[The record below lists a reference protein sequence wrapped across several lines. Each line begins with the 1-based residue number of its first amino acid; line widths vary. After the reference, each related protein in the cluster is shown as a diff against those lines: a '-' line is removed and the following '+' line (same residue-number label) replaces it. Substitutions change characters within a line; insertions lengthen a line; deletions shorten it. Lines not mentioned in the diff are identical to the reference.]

1 MAAWLPGAPPVPLF
15 ARPSRSGVVPA
26 VAILQLRW
34 RKAGVLKDGIYMKR
48 TDLFVSY
55 LCLPDFLNEKS
66 HHRWVASSCSA
77 PWFLKKSCWVLKIC
91 PHISQSNSKFCQ
103 GVRKEADPAGNIW
116 SNSWMNTFE
125 SWRPRKAWKRTC
137 ANKKR
142 YRRRGSNTWITEGLW
157 VDTVG
162 TDGKAA
168 RDNLILHTH
177 EVLGASVCSIMFYKS
192 IDVNWERGFC
202 IVPSK
207 NLRAVKPACDLSGKL
222 PRKIRQSSRQRQGQI
237 LLIDIIQMPWF

>member
-1 MAAWLPGAPPVPLF
+1 M
-15 ARPSRSGVVPA
+15 
-26 VAILQLRW
+26 
-34 RKAGVLKDGIYMKR
+34 
-48 TDLFVSY
+48 
-55 LCLPDFLNEKS
+55 N
-66 HHRWVASSCSA
+66 
-77 PWFLKKSCWVLKIC
+77 IC

-125 SWRPRKAWKRTC
+125 SWRPRKAWKRIC

-177 EVLGASVCSIMFYKS
+177 EVLGPSVCSIMLSLSMWIGREASVSEESKICQTRLRLVRKIAAKDQAEQQATPRANITHRHHSGAMVLKKCNLLLWYHCHFILY
-192 IDVNWERGFC
+192 
-202 IVPSK
+202 K
-207 NLRAVKPACDLSGKL
+207 NLSSTQGACSLLATQEASE
-222 PRKIRQSSRQRQGQI
+222 RISSLELEAARLAECLAEFFGGFGFW
-237 LLIDIIQMPWF
+237 MSWGCFFFFGCPPTN

>member
-1 MAAWLPGAPPVPLF
+1 MAVWLPGAPPVPLF

-66 HHRWVASSCSA
+66 RHRWVASLCSA
-77 PWFLKKSCWVLKIC
+77 PWFLKKSCWLLNIYRHL

-125 SWRPRKAWKRTC
+125 SWRPRKAWKRIC

-177 EVLGASVCSIMFYKS
+177 EVLGPWVCSIMLSLSMWIGREASVSY
-192 IDVNWERGFC
+192 
-202 IVPSK
+202 
-207 NLRAVKPACDLSGKL
+207 LR
-222 PRKIRQSSRQRQGQI
+222 RI
-237 LLIDIIQMPWF
+237 